1 MNKYKPSMKHLTQL
15 SEALGMY
22 DDEVENMNDKPVVTS
37 NITISYKGYDA
48 IVIEQKHHD
57 YYWFAHH
64 SGDNCV
70 ITAYGKDWND
80 LKQEYATSVDDYL
93 NWVAQDNS

>member
-22 DDEVENMNDKPVVTS
+22 DDEIENMNDKPVVTS

-48 IVIEQKHHD
+48 IVIEQKHYD
-57 YYWFAHH
+57 YYWFAYH

-70 ITAYGKDWND
+70 ITVYGKDWND
-80 LKQEYATSVDDYL
+80 LKQEYATSIDDYL
-93 NWVAQDNS
+93 NWVAQDNN